1 MATRQE
7 LIAAVGSRYRAS
19 SRSERRQIL
28 AEFVAVTGYHRKH
41 AIRVLARES
50 APRPVPQGR
59 SCHRL
64 YDEAV
69 RQALI
74 VLWEASDRI
83 CGKRLKAA
91 LPLLIG
97 AMEQHGHLA
106 LDATVKQQLLS
117 ISAAN
122 DRPAPVRDARAGVWR
137 AQAPLGGGLGDPA
150 QCADPHLCRLEG
162 SPARLL
168 RGRHGG
174 ALRWD
179 QAER

>member
-1 MATRQE
+1 M
-7 LIAAVGSRYRAS
+7 
-19 SRSERRQIL
+19 
-28 AEFVAVTGYHRKH
+28 
-41 AIRVLARES
+41 LARES
-50 APRPVPQGR
+50 VPKPGPQAR
-59 SCHRL
+59 SCRRL

-106 LDATVKQQLLS
+106 LDPTVKQQLAS
-117 ISAAN
+117 HQCGHN
-122 DRPAPVRDARAGVWR
+122 RPAPVHDARAGVWR
-137 AQAPLGGGLGDPA
+137 AQAPLGGGLSHPA
-150 QCADPHLCRLEG
+150 QRADSHLCRLEG

-174 ALRWD
+174 ALRRD
-179 QAER
+179 QVRHGNFVHSLVLTDIATGWTECVALLVRDQTLIVQGACLGTF